1 MALAETLHNT
11 RDSTQVSLRYN
22 CNLARHFNYLLL
34 RFEFRIIHCQY
45 VRPNSAPCLPMNDE
59 GEGVDHIMM
68 KVKEI
73 NYEVLSK
80 MNIETGTDGEYQ
92 DHDGVRLK
100 IQEEN

>member
-1 MALAETLHNT
+1 
-11 RDSTQVSLRYN
+11 
-22 CNLARHFNYLLL
+22 
-34 RFEFRIIHCQY
+34 
-45 VRPNSAPCLPMNDE
+45 MNDE

-73 NYEVLSK
+73 NHEVLSK